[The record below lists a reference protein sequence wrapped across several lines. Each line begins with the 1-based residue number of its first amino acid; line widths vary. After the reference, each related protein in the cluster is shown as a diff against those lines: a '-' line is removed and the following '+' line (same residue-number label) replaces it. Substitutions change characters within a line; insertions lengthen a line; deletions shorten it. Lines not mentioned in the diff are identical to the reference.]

1 MSSWS
6 IIFGCVYIIC
16 GYMKFKILSV
26 CEYRRK
32 KKKSK
37 KTPGLNN
44 NDNIYHDNK
53 GQQPST
59 ITQPT

>member
-1 MSSWS
+1 
-6 IIFGCVYIIC
+6 
-16 GYMKFKILSV
+16 MKFKILSV

-44 NDNIYHDNK
+44 NDNIYHENK